1 MVLNKKETTVA
12 YRCPECGCAVMS
24 MVGIFALTADMLR
37 LKCPCGQSEMDII
50 YTKDKKIRLNVP
62 CFTCPSPHTYMV
74 SSQIFFER
82 DLFTLPCAYSGLD
95 MCFIGKQENV
105 QNAMK
110 EAEEE
115 LLEMLGDTDF
125 ATLSQSRGEKRELSD
140 PQVFDVVMYVVHEL
154 ADEGAIHCKCRDG
167 EGDYEV
173 DISDDHLLVYCTKCN
188 ASVTV
193 PTDSVTAA
201 NDFLNS
207 DRLDLQ

>member
-12 YRCPECGCAVMS
+12 YRCPECGVAVMS
-24 MVGIFALTADMLR
+24 MVGIFSLTADMLR
-37 LKCPCGQSEMDII
+37 LKCACGKSEMDII

-74 SSQIFFER
+74 SSQMFFDK

-95 MCFIGKQENV
+95 MCFIGKQEKV
-105 QNAMK
+105 QEALK

-115 LLEMLGDTDF
+115 LIEMLGDTDF

-154 ADEGAIHCKCRDG
+154 ADEGAIHCKCPDG
-167 EGDYEV
+167 EGEYEV
-173 DISDDHLLVYCTKCN
+173 EISDDHLLVYCKKCG

-207 DRLDLQ
+207 DKLDLQ

>member
-1 MVLNKKETTVA
+1 
-12 YRCPECGCAVMS
+12 MS

-37 LKCPCGQSEMDII
+37 LKCTCGKSEMDMI
-50 YTKDKKIRLNVP
+50 YTKDKKIRLTVP
-62 CFTCPSPHTYMV
+62 CFTCPKPHTYMV
-74 SSQIFFER
+74 SSQVFFEK

-95 MCFIGKQENV
+95 MCFVGKQDYV
-105 QNAMK
+105 QNAVK

-115 LLEMLGDTDF
+115 LLELLGDTEF
-125 ATLSQSRGEKRELSD
+125 ADLSASRGEPRELSD

-154 ADEGAIHCKCRDG
+154 ADEGAIHCKCTDG

-173 DISDDHLLVYCTKCN
+173 DISDDHLLVYCTKCG

-201 NDFLNS
+201 TDFLNS